1 MLWAGTSFCVFFSIL
16 FASQIALAQQAA
28 NAGSPDGKAIFEQR
42 CAKCHG
48 EYGQGIS
55 AVVSIAGP
63 SLQAEHDRGRVITA
77 VETGP
82 KHMPSFIRTLS
93 LPEIRAV
100 ASYVTDS
107 IAVIPLHGGN
117 IGEGGEL
124 FRVYCAPCHRT
135 DVRGGAL
142 AFVGAN
148 APDISRKSLAL
159 VAGAIRWGPGGM
171 PAFPP
176 SVVNDQQLA
185 SIVEYIRY
193 VQRPASP
200 GGIPMNWYGPV
211 AEGFAAW
218 LIVFVIVILTTWIEK
233 GGKG

>member
-1 MLWAGTSFCVFFSIL
+1 MSWAGTNHCVFLLIL
-16 FASQIALAQQAA
+16 FASQIAFAQQGA

-63 SLQAEHDRGRVITA
+63 SLQAEHNRGRVITA

-82 KHMPSFIRTLS
+82 MHMPSFMRTLS
-93 LPEIRAV
+93 LAEIRAV
-100 ASYVTDS
+100 ASYVTNN

-148 APDISRKSLAL
+148 APDLSRKSLAL

-171 PAFPP
+171 PPFPP
-176 SVVNDQQLA
+176 SVINDQQLA

-200 GGIPMNWYGPV
+200 GGAPMNWYGPV

-218 LIVFVIVILTTWIEK
+218 VIVFVLVILTTWIEK